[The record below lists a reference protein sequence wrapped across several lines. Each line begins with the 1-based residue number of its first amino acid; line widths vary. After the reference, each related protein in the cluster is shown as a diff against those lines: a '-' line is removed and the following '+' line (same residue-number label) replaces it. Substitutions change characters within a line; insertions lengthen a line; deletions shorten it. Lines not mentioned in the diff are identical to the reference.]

1 MGKLLHISMSA
12 ALFASALA
20 GCSPAALNAV
30 ANAVADS
37 DKAAA
42 VKDTAAKAADTAA
55 KTATDTAAKAGDT
68 AAKTSSDTAAAVA
81 ADESKAIYDKFVLK
95 ADAAKD
101 DSRMTARLFVW
112 AFCYY
117 QKDKKLAK
125 QMMTYLTYKEDL
137 RQNPESFSG
146 FDFTPS
152 RNIYFQN
159 IDKNPDRMLVHLKNG
174 AADLD
179 IENAPEGVII
189 DDDYQAASKGEWDS
203 QTYTKEA
210 KYYIFTYPFG
220 KIRSRPVALIIEDGR
235 WKVREYSSFAV

>member
-42 VKDTAAKAADTAA
+42 VKDTAAKAA
-55 KTATDTAAKAGDT
+55 DT

>member
-1 MGKLLHISMSA
+1 LGKLLHVSMSA

-20 GCSPAALNAV
+20 GCSPEALNAV

-42 VKDTAAKAADTAA
+42 VKATASKTATDAAAPAAKAAAD
-55 KTATDTAAKAGDT
+55 
-68 AAKTSSDTAAAVA
+68 AAADAAAPAA

-125 QMMTYLTYKEDL
+125 QMMTYLTYKMDL

-146 FDFTPS
+146 FDLTPS
-152 RNIYFQN
+152 RDIYFRA
-159 IDKNPDRMLVHLKNG
+159 IDSNPDRMLVHLKNG

-179 IENAPEGVII
+179 IEKAPEGVII
-189 DDDYQAASKGEWDS
+189 DDDYQAAQKGEWDS
-203 QTYTKEA
+203 ATYTKEA
-210 KYYIFTYPFG
+210 KYYIFTYPVG

-235 WKVREYSSFAV
+235 WKVREYSSFSV

>member
-1 MGKLLHISMSA
+1 MSA

-42 VKDTAAKAADTAA
+42 VKDTAAKAA
-55 KTATDTAAKAGDT
+55 DT

>member
-1 MGKLLHISMSA
+1 MRNPLHVSLSA
-12 ALFASALA
+12 ALLVATLA
-20 GCSPAALNAV
+20 GCSPEALNAV
-30 ANAVADS
+30 ASAAASDTADKAKSAATTPAANTATQPAS

-42 VKDTAAKAADTAA
+42 DEAPA
-55 KTATDTAAKAGDT
+55 
-68 AAKTSSDTAAAVA
+68 A
-81 ADESKAIYDKFVLK
+81 ADESKAIYDKFVVK

-101 DSRMTARLFVW
+101 DSRMTARMFVW

-117 QKDKKLAK
+117 QKDPKLAK
-125 QMMTYLTYKEDL
+125 QMMTYLTYDMDL

-146 FDFTPS
+146 FEFTPS

-179 IENAPEGVII
+179 IEKAPEGVII
-189 DDDYQAASKGEWDS
+189 DDDYQAAQKGEWDS
-203 QTYTKEA
+203 ATYTKEA
-210 KYYIFTYPFG
+210 KYYIFTYPVG
-220 KIRSRPVALIIEDGR
+220 KIRSRPVALIIEEGR